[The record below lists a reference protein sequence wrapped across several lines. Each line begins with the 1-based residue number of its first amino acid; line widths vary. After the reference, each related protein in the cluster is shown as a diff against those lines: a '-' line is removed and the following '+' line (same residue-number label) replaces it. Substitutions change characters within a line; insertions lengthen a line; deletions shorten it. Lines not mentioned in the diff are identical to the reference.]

1 MPPVYNALPAGA
13 NLSIITQETG
23 AQAGLRN
30 EATRRSV
37 AQLVARSVR
46 DAEVVGSSPATP
58 TITIQ
63 MKNTEQTD
71 WPRKTNG
78 PAGIIFEKING
89 VLIFFVVYFAYLLTV
104 FPTVQTEDS
113 GELIASAV
121 GLDIAHPPGYP
132 LYTLVGKLFSVI
144 IPFGNPAW
152 RINIM
157 SAVFGAAT
165 AQILYLILKKRTGAT
180 GRGRTS
186 GSRGPREGSVQ
197 INDLIAFGVALF
209 YAFTA
214 IIWGQS
220 NRAEVYTLNTF
231 CLALIIYLLL
241 LWNREKKNKWLYLTA
256 LTFGLGV
263 GDHHL
268 LLLAAPAI
276 GIFVLIKNWKII
288 INPKIVLGCLAVL
301 ALGLSV
307 YAYLPIRT
315 SMAPYD
321 NPAFI
326 EHSGLYTWDSFISFV
341 NRKIYGG
348 TVNVPTDQATQEA
361 SKEHLPEWIVGI
373 RDFFADYGTRLIN
386 NNGTGLVPLLKMI
399 SREYF
404 YIPLFLF
411 LPGIYR
417 LFKKDPHWAWFIM
430 LLFFCYTS
438 VLLIFT
444 PIDADT
450 GDVLA
455 FSTEPFMMP
464 AILVLGIIMGEG
476 MGWINGGI
484 SNKKLA
490 LGFTVACMI
499 PGALALDKNFVSNNE
514 SKNYLA
520 YDFNKLALESLP
532 PNAYLIST
540 GRDNMTFPLYYLRK
554 IEKVRPDITLE
565 IYYSTSPVDE
575 IFLRGRMEKNKG
587 KPVFIDL
594 LPPNY
599 AAMGLKPY
607 NFVYQYGGDPFIPA
621 PDTNPSLLHPVA
633 RGIRKNM
640 DFPNTRLK
648 FLYWI
653 KTGIMEKDPALKKA
667 AFDEVID
674 APGDNAY
681 YINIIGD
688 YAYST
693 RDFETAKKAYQKSGN
708 EYGIQKIDDRLEN
721 PNHVED
727 QNYQTGMS

>member
-1 MPPVYNALPAGA
+1 MNIGDIPAICT
-13 NLSIITQETG
+13 N
-23 AQAGLRN
+23 
-30 EATRRSV
+30 
-37 AQLVARSVR
+37 
-46 DAEVVGSSPATP
+46 
-58 TITIQ
+58 
-63 MKNTEQTD
+63 MKNTNRLT
-71 WPRKTNG
+71 
-78 PAGIIFEKING
+78 GIILSKING
-89 VLIFFVVYFAYLLTV
+89 LLVFFVVYFIYILTA
-104 FPTVQTEDS
+104 FPTVQSEDS
-113 GELIASAV
+113 GELIGSAV

-132 LYTLVGKLFSVI
+132 LYTLVGKLFSI
-144 IPFGNPAW
+144 IVPFGNPGW

-157 SAVFGAAT
+157 SALFGAAT
-165 AQILYLILKKRTGAT
+165 AHILYVILKKRTERTA
-180 GRGRTS
+180 RGRASEES
-186 GSRGPREGSVQ
+186 GFASSERSERTHLTE
-197 INDLIAFGVALF
+197 LIAFGVALF

-231 CLALIIYLLL
+231 FLALIIYLLL
-241 LWNREKKNKWLYLTA
+241 RWNDEKKNKWLYFTA
-256 LTFGLGV
+256 LAFGLGV

-268 LLLAAPAI
+268 LLLAAPAV

-288 INPKIVLGCLAVL
+288 ISPKIIFGCLGLLAV
-301 ALGLSV
+301 GLSV

-315 SMAPYD
+315 SLAAYD

-326 EHSGLYTWDSFISFV
+326 DHIPLNTWDTFIGFV

-348 TVNVPTDQATQEA
+348 TVNVPTTQAAKDAAQ
-361 SKEHLPEWIVGI
+361 EHLPAWLVGI
-373 RDFFADYGTRLIN
+373 KDFFGDYGTRLLN
-386 NNGTGLVPLLKMI
+386 NNGISLVPLIKI
-399 SREYF
+399 ITREYF

-411 LPGIYR
+411 LPGIYWI
-417 LFKKDPHWAWFIM
+417 FKKDQHWGWFMI
-430 LLFFCYTS
+430 LLFLCYTT

-450 GDVLA
+450 GDFVA

-476 MGWINGGI
+476 LEWIHSGI
-484 SNKKLA
+484 TNKKLA
-490 LGFTVACMI
+490 LGFSIACLI
-499 PGALALDKNFVSNNE
+499 PGGLVLGENYVPNNE
-514 SKNYLA
+514 SNNYLA

-565 IYYSTSPVDE
+565 IDYSIAPVNE
-575 IFLRGRMEKNKG
+575 AFLQQRVAKNNG

-599 AAMGLKPY
+599 ALIGLKPY
-607 NFVYQYGGDPFIPA
+607 NFVYEYGDDPSIP
-621 PDTNPSLLHPVA
+621 PPGTNPALLHPVA
-633 RGIRKNM
+633 RGIRPNM

-648 FLYWI
+648 FFYWI
-653 KTGIMEKDPALKKA
+653 KTGIMEKDPVLKKA
-667 AFDEVID
+667 AYDEVIN
-674 APGDNAY
+674 APGDNNY
-681 YINIIGD
+681 YVNIIGD

-693 RDFETAKKAYQKSGN
+693 GDFDNAKQAYQKSGN
-708 EYGIQKIDDRLEN
+708 QYGIQKINDALSN

-727 QNYQTGMS
+727 QNIQTGMS